1 MQVTGTRLNP
11 ASMADFDH
19 PMDMLAACHQRI
31 ESQCMTLW
39 RLADYLP
46 EHGADAEA
54 QQAASNVM
62 RYFDSA
68 GRHHREDE
76 EQDLFPAMLR
86 AAKGE
91 ASERAALLIAQAGRE
106 HNAMEAAWLVLRDA
120 LERIAHGGD
129 TLLDI
134 ADVHRFCTVYRAH
147 MAMEEAH
154 LFPLA
159 RSILKTPVLAE
170 LGKTMAKRR
179 GVRT

>member
-1 MQVTGTRLNP
+1 
-11 ASMADFDH
+11 
-19 PMDMLAACHQRI
+19 
-31 ESQCMTLW
+31 
-39 RLADYLP
+39 
-46 EHGADAEA
+46 
-54 QQAASNVM
+54 
-62 RYFDSA
+62 
-68 GRHHREDE
+68 
-76 EQDLFPAMLR
+76 
-86 AAKGE
+86 
-91 ASERAALLIAQAGRE
+91 
-106 HNAMEAAWLVLRDA
+106 MEAAWLVLREA